1 MRVIL
6 THNVVKLGEVGD
18 VCNVAPGYGR
28 NYLIPQGLAI
38 RATPGAIK
46 QIDDL
51 KRTEQ
56 RRQDKVR
63 AEMTDF
69 SKRIGNLHLSF
80 TAKVGETGRLYG
92 SITAANI
99 ADEVEAELGEPV
111 DRRKIVLD
119 ESIRTLGSHI
129 VPIHL
134 MPGVDAE
141 VHLDVVA
148 HEEIVQDIGLT
159 AELDADEE
167 AEGDEETETEAGRD
181 ADWDESER
189 GSEAYEAEPEAV
201 ATAPAA
207 DGEDLADVP
216 DVPPAEAPA
225 ADEPQAP
232 EE

>member
-6 THNVVKLGEVGD
+6 TRNVPKLGEVGD
-18 VCNVAPGYGR
+18 VCTVAPGYGR
-28 NYLIPQGLAI
+28 NYLIPQGLAVL
-38 RATPGAIK
+38 ATPGAVK

-63 AEMTDF
+63 AEMSDLAQ
-69 SKRIGNLHLSF
+69 RIGNLHLSF

-99 ADEVEAELGEPV
+99 AEAVEAEIDEPI

-119 ESIRTLGSHI
+119 ESIRTLGPHT

-141 VHLDVVA
+141 VHLEVVA
-148 HEEIVQDIGLT
+148 DEELMPDIGLT
-159 AELDADEE
+159 EELDELDEAADADSLAVE
-167 AEGDEETETEAGRD
+167 AESMEGP
-181 ADWDESER
+181 
-189 GSEAYEAEPEAV
+189 SEAAWEPPEIEASDEDQVQPAPTPEGDAPDASV
-201 ATAPAA
+201 AQEVIPDAE
-207 DGEDLADVP
+207 EDSAL
-216 DVPPAEAPA
+216 
-225 ADEPQAP
+225 